1 MIIGVDMDNTIC
13 STSEKILEYEKEFLL
28 EKNIDSTK
36 LWEDTNL
43 KEEFLNKYL
52 EKVYAEALPKSYVKD
67 TLDKL
72 KQKGNKIYI
81 ITARSKRYV
90 DDIYDVIKNYLQ
102 KNNLVVDEIFINGK
116 DKVDVCLKEKINL
129 MIEDSRYNYDKLI
142 NNGINTIL
150 FDEKNNNL
158 DIDNR
163 VSSWQEVISKIEE
176 II

>member
-28 EKNIDSTK
+28 EKHIDSTK

-81 ITARSKRYV
+81 ITARSERYV

-129 MIEDSRYNYDKLI
+129 MIEDSRYNYDKLV
-142 NNGINTIL
+142 NNGIHTIL
-150 FDEKNNNL
+150 FDENNNNL

-163 VSSWQEVISKIEE
+163 VSSWQEIISKIEE

>member
-81 ITARSKRYV
+81 ITARSERYV

-129 MIEDSRYNYDKLI
+129 MIEDSRYNYDKLV
-142 NNGINTIL
+142 NNGIHTIL
-150 FDEKNNNL
+150 FDENNNNL

>member
-81 ITARSKRYV
+81 ITARSERYV

-142 NNGINTIL
+142 NNGIHTIL
-150 FDEKNNNL
+150 FDENSNNL

-163 VSSWQEVISKIEE
+163 VSSWQDVISKIEE